1 MNPILLYPQTAEQ
14 VKFFQEGAEKQGV
27 GMISISEKIWERIDE
42 IIFAEELVERRRNHV
57 PVSREKVMATL
68 DKIISGK

>member
-27 GMISISEKIWERIDE
+27 GMMSISEKIWERIDE
-42 IIFAEELVERRRNHV
+42 IIFAEELVERRKNHV
-57 PVSREKVMATL
+57 PISNEQL
-68 DKIISGK
+68 DSTFKRLMGEE